1 MIPEKDQDMKEVG
14 VKTFGQR
21 YKIIAAGKT
30 IKSVF
35 ETKEDTIV
43 EVGPTYSNEPVLVD
57 ETPDNFSI
65 TDILAANLS
74 YERMFSSTKVKNAS
88 RKSKELVISNL
99 EDYCTCSGNRSEM
112 LTVLELMNFTEPI
125 FRDSTFG
132 MEQKTTTLTVMK
144 TFWILL

>member
-1 MIPEKDQDMKEVG
+1 MIPEKDHEDMKEVG

-65 TDILAANLS
+65 TDILAANQ
-74 YERMFSSTKVKNAS
+74 KN
-88 RKSKELVISNL
+88 
-99 EDYCTCSGNRSEM
+99 
-112 LTVLELMNFTEPI
+112 
-125 FRDSTFG
+125 
-132 MEQKTTTLTVMK
+132 
-144 TFWILL
+144 

>member
-1 MIPEKDQDMKEVG
+1 MFQEEDVTIDMILEMDHEDMKEVG

-65 TDILAANLS
+65 TDI
-74 YERMFSSTKVKNAS
+74 YPMKG
-88 RKSKELVISNL
+88 
-99 EDYCTCSGNRSEM
+99 CT
-112 LTVLELMNFTEPI
+112 VQ
-125 FRDSTFG
+125 
-132 MEQKTTTLTVMK
+132 QK
-144 TFWILL
+144 